1 MNASQAPDFKEAIL
15 LADYV
20 IKMAL
25 VELSEL
31 DQQSI
36 KTLQSTPKYQNKTI
50 KLLSGI
56 ESAKKILSE
65 TRKVSSDLIKIN
77 AEVML

>member
-31 DQQSI
+31 SEKSI
-36 KTLQSTPKYQNKTI
+36 KSLKSLPEYQKDTI
-50 KLLSGI
+50 QLLEELDSANKLLKQAGKTAKHLI
-56 ESAKKILSE
+56 EVSHEVAK
-65 TRKVSSDLIKIN
+65 
-77 AEVML
+77 